1 MYENNPNFT
10 DCQDNLSLFTSVKID
25 IFSTMNLE
33 QILDAL
39 RRSPEFMKNVT
50 RWQKIPS
57 KEADYGDYPAPLNPD
72 LVEVLKSK
80 GIRRLYSHQSAAVRE
95 ILSGRH
101 TVIVTPTASGK
112 TLCYNLPVIQSILDD
127 PESRAMYLFP
137 TKALSQDQ
145 VEELHDLVQKLGADI
160 KTFTFDGDTPASARK
175 AIRSA
180 GHIVVTNPDMLH
192 QGILPHHTGW
202 VKLFENLKY
211 VVIDEVHSYR
221 GVFGSHLANVI
232 RRLKRICEFY
242 GSKPTFIGCS
252 ATIANPRELFQKLIE
267 EEAALVDNNGAPRGE
282 KHFIFYNPPVVNA
295 ELGIRKSSIKE
306 AQNISSRFLSA
317 GVQTIVFVRSRLRV
331 EILLT
336 YLKET
341 MQSLKKSAELVR
353 GYRGG
358 YLPNQRRAI
367 ENGLRDGS
375 IQCVVSTN
383 ALELGIDIGQLSAAV
398 MAGYPGTIASTW
410 QQAGRAGRKESVSIA
425 VLVASS
431 APIDQYIINHPEY
444 FFASP
449 PETGIVD
456 PNNLIILISHLKCAA
471 FELPFR
477 EGERFGR
484 EPVEQ
489 LLQYL
494 EEHHVLHKAGE
505 QYHWMSETYPA
516 EEISLRRA
524 APDNVVIVD
533 TTTKERVI
541 GEVDLFSA
549 PMLVHAEAIYLH
561 EGEQFHVDK
570 LDWER
575 HQALVH
581 KVDVDYY
588 TDAQTKTDIRVMD
601 EFDVVP
607 VSGGQKGNGEVS
619 VTTVATLY
627 KKIKFHTHENVGS
640 GRIHLPETT
649 MHTTAYWWELEDT
662 VREALALTE
671 VNLGDG
677 LKAAANVIENV
688 VPIWV
693 MTDPRDLRTVPMLR
707 SPFSSKPTIYIYE
720 HTPGGVGYSK
730 KIYEL
735 HVELL
740 KAARELIRTCGCAAG
755 CPSCVGPVLEVGEK
769 GKDSALKLL
778 EWGLKG

>member
-1 MYENNPNFT
+1 
-10 DCQDNLSLFTSVKID
+10 
-25 IFSTMNLE
+25 MNLE
-33 QILDAL
+33 QMIDRLQRL
-39 RRSPEFMKNVT
+39 PEFMMNVT
-50 RWQKIPS
+50 RWQKIPA
-57 KEADYGDYPAPLNPD
+57 KDPVYGDFPEVLD
-72 LVEVLKSK
+72 SRLVEVMQSR
-80 GIRRLYSHQSAAVRE
+80 GIRKLYSHQADAVRQ

-101 TVIVTPTASGK
+101 TAIVTPTASGK
-112 TLCYNLPVIQSILDD
+112 TLCYNLPVIQSILVD
-127 PESRAMYLFP
+127 PESRALYLFP

-145 VEELHDLVQKLGADI
+145 VEELHDIVLKLGVDI
-160 KTFTFDGDTPASARK
+160 KTYTFDGDTPASARK
-175 AIRSA
+175 AVRSA

-202 VKLFENLKY
+202 VKLFENLRF

-242 GSKPTFIGCS
+242 GSSPTFIGCS
-252 ATIANPRELFQKLIE
+252 ATIANPRELFEKLIE
-267 EEAALVDNNGAPRGE
+267 EEATLVDNNGAPRGE

-306 AQNISSRFLSA
+306 SQGIVRQFLAA

-331 EILLT
+331 EVLLT

-341 MQSLKKSAELVR
+341 MQSLKKSADLVR

-358 YLPNQRRAI
+358 YLPNQRREI
-367 ENGLRDGS
+367 EKGLRDGS

-383 ALELGIDIGQLSAAV
+383 ALELGIDIGQLAAAV
-398 MAGYPGTIASTW
+398 MSGYPGTVASTW
-410 QQAGRAGRKESVSIA
+410 QQAGRAGRRESVSIA

-431 APIDQYIINHPEY
+431 APIDQYVIHHPEY
-444 FFASP
+444 FFESP
-449 PETGIVD
+449 PESGIVD

-484 EPVEQ
+484 EPVHQ

-494 EEHHVLHKAGE
+494 EEHRVLHRSGE
-505 QYHWMSETYPA
+505 LYHWSSETYPA
-516 EEISLRRA
+516 EEVGLRRA

-549 PMLVHAEAIYLH
+549 QVLTHDEAIYIH
-561 EGEQFHVDK
+561 EGEQYHVDK
-570 LDWER
+570 LDWDR
-575 HQALVH
+575 HRAMVH
-581 KVDVDYY
+581 RVNVDYY
-588 TDAQTKTDIRVMD
+588 TDAQMKTDIRVLD
-601 EFDVVP
+601 EFDTVP
-607 VSGGQKGNGEVS
+607 VPGGEKGNGEVS

-627 KKIKFHTHENVGS
+627 KKIKFGTHENVGS
-640 GRIHLPETT
+640 GRIHLPEMT
-649 MHTTAYWWELEDT
+649 MHTTAYWWELDDS
-662 VREALALTE
+662 VNQALALTE
-671 VNLGDG
+671 ANLGDG
-677 LKAAANVIENV
+677 LKAVGNILENV

-693 MTDPRDLRTVPMLR
+693 MTDPRDLRTLPMLK
-707 SPFSSKPTIYIYE
+707 SPFTFRPTLYIYE

-730 KIYEL
+730 KIFDL
-735 HVELL
+735 HHELL
-740 KAARELIRTCGCAAG
+740 KAARDLIKTCGCAGG

-769 GKDSALKLL
+769 GKESALRLL
-778 EWGLKG
+778 EWGLKKA